1 MELLRGIGGL
11 PIFRFLSRN
20 NNTQHTTHN
29 QTQPHNTTTTMT
41 SIDPPC
47 PLSPI
52 QNLPLPNPSTFSHL
66 YRPNASNKTVVLGI
80 EGSANKV
87 GVGVLAFDPQT
98 ETYQTLSNP
107 RKTYVSPV
115 GCGFLPKET
124 SWHHQAHVVGLV
136 RAALE
141 EAYPDDEKP
150 HRYVSQTT
158 VVVIMDL

>member
-1 MELLRGIGGL
+1 
-11 PIFRFLSRN
+11 
-20 NNTQHTTHN
+20 
-29 QTQPHNTTTTMT
+29 MT
-41 SIDPPC
+41 STDPPC

-52 QNLPLPNPSTFSHL
+52 CNLPLPNPSKFSHL
-66 YRPNASNKTVVLGI
+66 YRPNSSNKTVVLGI

-87 GVGVLAFDPQT
+87 GVGILAYDPQT

-124 SWHHQAHVVGLV
+124 SWHHQAHVVSLV

-141 EAYPDDEKP
+141 EAYPHDEVP
-150 HRYVSQTT
+150 QRYVQ
-158 VVVIMDL
+158 IYLIH